1 MYILSFDL
9 DCKED
14 EENEDP
20 EKEIIVL
27 TITNGFDRLYQVE
40 LSYQF
45 MSSQR
50 QQSQIEGSWHAYF
63 DLLLQALN
71 GGKQNL
77 KIVHSQA
84 YTLSKG
90 SAESQNSQT

>member
-1 MYILSFDL
+1 MYILSFDI

-20 EKEIIVL
+20 EKEIVVL

-45 MSSQR
+45 MSS
-50 QQSQIEGSWHAYF
+50 
-63 DLLLQALN
+63 
-71 GGKQNL
+71 
-77 KIVHSQA
+77 
-84 YTLSKG
+84 
-90 SAESQNSQT
+90 